1 MPGLTG
7 HLVIRTFGVM
17 PKCVMPGLTGHLVIR
32 TFGVMP
38 KCVMPGLTGHLAIK
52 KTGCLFMEAALVS
65 LYCYAPRH

>member
-1 MPGLTG
+1 
-7 HLVIRTFGVM
+7 
-17 PKCVMPGLTGHLVIR
+17 MPGLTGHLVIR